1 MDRLVLERKLESL
14 RRCLVRVRS
23 RCPATLPEL
32 VQDLDAQD
40 VLVLNLS
47 RAVQLCVDMAAHLLT
62 ELELPP
68 PSTMGEAFTRLAEA
82 QVIDAALAQAMRR
95 AVGFRNLAVHNY
107 DAIDWAIVFA
117 IATNHIGD
125 FERFARKVAERLAE

>member
-23 RCPATLPEL
+23 RCPATLPKL

-47 RAVQLCVDMAAHLLT
+47 RAVQLCVDMAAHMLT
-62 ELELPP
+62 ELELAP
-68 PSTMGEAFTRLAEA
+68 PSTMGEAFSRLSEA
-82 QVIDAALAQAMRR
+82 QVIDADLALAMRR

-117 IATNHIGD
+117 IATQHLDD
-125 FERFARKVAERLAE
+125 FARFARQVAQRLAD

>member
-23 RCPATLPEL
+23 KCPASLPEL
-32 VQDLDAQD
+32 LGDVDAQD

-47 RAVQLCVDMAAHLLT
+47 RAVQLCVDMAAHLLS

-68 PSTMGEAFTRLAEA
+68 PNTMGETFTRLAEA
-82 QVIDAALAQAMRR
+82 SVIDTSLAQAMRR
-95 AVGFRNLAVHNY
+95 SVGFRNLAVHNY
-107 DAIDWAIVFA
+107 DEIDWAIVFA
-117 IATNHIGD
+117 IATQHLDD
-125 FERFARKVAERLAE
+125 FERFAQRVTERL

>member
-1 MDRLVLERKLESL
+1 VDRLVLERKLESL

-47 RAVQLCVDMAAHLLT
+47 RAGASRC
-62 ELELPP
+62 
-68 PSTMGEAFTRLAEA
+68 EA
-82 QVIDAALAQAMRR
+82 V
-95 AVGFRNLAVHNY
+95 
-107 DAIDWAIVFA
+107 
-117 IATNHIGD
+117 
-125 FERFARKVAERLAE
+125 KP

>member
-14 RRCLVRVRS
+14 RRCLARVRS
-23 RCPATLPEL
+23 RCPASLH
-32 VQDLDAQD
+32 DLLEDIDAQD

-47 RAVQLCVDMAAHLLT
+47 RAVQICVDIAMHLLA

-68 PSTMGEAFTRLAEA
+68 PSTMGEAFSHLADAGE
-82 QVIDAALAQAMRR
+82 IDTSLAQAMRR

-107 DAIDWAIVFA
+107 DTIDWAIVFA
-117 IATNHIGD
+117 IATGRLGD
-125 FERFARKVAERLAE
+125 FERFAQRVASKLAG